1 MQSRIFL
8 IFCRKYQMIAAMLRL
23 CVLLL
28 VPVSAPFQLCA
39 QKDVYKKI
47 QTQLIMAEDNSV
59 IELEEGV
66 FRLEGSLSMD
76 GKNNI
81 TIRGKGTGKTV
92 LDFKGQASGAEGL
105 LITNGKNIVLEG
117 FTIHNAKGDCI
128 KTKDVKGITFRN
140 LQAGWPGKP
149 SAKNGSYAIYPVQCE
164 DVLIEKCEAYGA
176 SDAGIYVGQ
185 SKSIVVKNNKAY
197 HNVAGIEIENSL
209 NAEVSHNEATG
220 NTGGILVFDLP
231 DLVLKK
237 GGNVSV
243 FRNNVHHNNYPNFA
257 PKGNIVAKVPQGTGV
272 LLLAATDVEIFDN
285 TITNN
290 QSIGAGVISY
300 FVTENPIKDSEY
312 DPYPSRIHI
321 HNNRFSRQHTRPTGK
336 GRMGMMFRFKLKFGK
351 DVPHVLWDGIT
362 DEKAKDP
369 VVCVHDNQ
377 ENSFAN
383 MDIGNNFKNV
393 SRDAEAVNCR
403 LPGVVPGR

>member
-1 MQSRIFL
+1 
-8 IFCRKYQMIAAMLRL
+8 MLRL
-23 CVLLL
+23 YALLL
-28 VPVSAPFQLCA
+28 MLAPAPFRLCA

-47 QTQLIMAEDNSV
+47 QTQLIMAEDNAV

-92 LDFKGQASGAEGL
+92 LDFKGQTSGAEGL
-105 LITNGKNIVLEG
+105 LITNGKNIVLDG

-128 KTKDVKGITFRN
+128 KTKDINGITFRN
-140 LQAGWPGKP
+140 LQTGWTGKP

-164 DVLIEKCEAYGA
+164 NVLIEKCEAYGA

-209 NAEVSHNEATG
+209 NAEVSDNEATG

-237 GGNVSV
+237 GGNVKV
-243 FRNNVHHNNYPNFA
+243 FRNNIHHNNYPNFA

-272 LLLAATDVEIFDN
+272 LLLAATNVEIFDN
-285 TITNN
+285 TITDN
-290 QSIGAGVISY
+290 QSIGAGIISY

-321 HNNRFSRQHTRPTGK
+321 HNNRFSRQHTKPTGK

-362 DEKAKDP
+362 DEKATEP
-369 VVCVHDNQ
+369 VVCVHDNR

-383 MDIGNNFKNV
+383 MDIGNNFKNI
-393 SRDAEAVNCR
+393 SRDAGAVDCT
-403 LPGVVPGR
+403 LPGVVTEP

>member
-1 MQSRIFL
+1 MRLSGILFL
-8 IFCRKYQMIAAMLRL
+8 AI
-23 CVLLL
+23 VLL
-28 VPVSAPFQLCA
+28 PFRGQA

-47 QTQLIMAEDNSV
+47 QTQLILAEDNAV

-92 LDFKGQASGAEGL
+92 LDFAGQSTGAEGM
-105 LITNGKNIVLEG
+105 LITNCRNIVIEDL
-117 FTIHNAKGDCI
+117 TVHNAKGDCI
-128 KTKDVKGITFRN
+128 KTKDIRGITFRN
-140 LQAGWPGKP
+140 IQAGWPGKP
-149 SAKNGSYAIYPVQCE
+149 SARNGSYAIYPVQCE
-164 DVLIEKCEAYGA
+164 NVLIEKCEAYGA

-185 SKSIVVKNNKAY
+185 SKSIVVKNNRAH

-209 NAEVSHNEATG
+209 NAEVFDNEATE

-237 GGNVSV
+237 GGNVKV
-243 FRNNVHHNNYPNFA
+243 FNNRIHHNNYPNFA
-257 PKGNIVAKVPQGTGV
+257 PKGNIVAKVPDGTGILV
-272 LLLAATDVEIFDN
+272 LAASNVEIFENDIAGN
-285 TITNN
+285 R
-290 QSIGAGVISY
+290 SIGTGVISY
-300 FVTENPIKDSEY
+300 FVTENPVKDKEY

-321 HNNRFSRQHTRPTGK
+321 HHNRFSREPVKPTGK

-362 DEKAKDP
+362 DEKATGP
-369 VVCVHDNQ
+369 VVCMHDNQ
-377 ENSFAN
+377 ENTFAN
-383 MDIGNNFKNV
+383 MDIGNNFRDV
-393 SRDAEAVNCR
+393 SRDVTAVTCT
-403 LPGVVPGR
+403 LPGVVIE